1 MLSYLSKTSIKLFT
15 FKSIKDRLAFWF
27 FILGL
32 APLLLGI
39 ITMYRLQSLS
49 MEKQTF
55 AKLVAIRDLKVERLG
70 SWLEERIS
78 DVKTTATDNELIALE
93 QAIFKKDKN
102 QTALKIYKNTRR
114 ILNRYINNYD
124 AYEEIFII
132 NPRTGIVEVS
142 TNQNAQGMDR
152 SHDAYFTQTMET
164 RDLFIKD
171 IYYSKFSSK
180 LIMTFSMPIFCS
192 THAGQHI
199 IAILVARMD
208 LEHSLYP
215 LLQERIGLGNTGET
229 LIVNKNV
236 KSLNPLKWHKN
247 ASLNLQIKAQPAIN
261 AARGETGIIESKDYR
276 GENVLAAYTHIPK
289 TGWGFICKQ
298 DVHELS
304 APIRQLLFYNMGICL
319 FSAMVILMVVLWI
332 SKAIS
337 KPIVEM
343 GITARKIS
351 HGDYS
356 VKNEIHSQDELGSLA
371 HFINEMTESIASRIA
386 VQKNVL
392 TISETMAGLS
402 SMETFASE
410 LINVLMETTQS
421 NMGVFYAL
429 NTEQSQFEHLSS
441 MGSNENILKSFD
453 AQKPAGELDFA
464 ISNGQISHI
473 KDIPGD
479 TMFKFNTVAG
489 DAIPREILTL
499 PILRGQKV
507 TAIISLVNLNP
518 YTQESLEVLHQ
529 SWDLIN
535 VSHAH
540 LSASIRTK
548 TLAMDLSYSNKTLAA
563 QAMEL
568 QEQSEEL
575 QQTTEELQEQNLELG
590 AQRVQVEEANR
601 LKSEFLSNM
610 SHELRTP
617 LNSVMALSRVLAM
630 QAREKLSPEEI
641 NYLEIIERNGKNLLA
656 LINDILDLS
665 KIEAGRM
672 EVSPKPFQI
681 SSTIDTIM
689 ERMTPLAREKGVE
702 LQMTQPD
709 RLPQVNSDENRV
721 HQILQNLISNAVKFT
736 SQGKVSISME
746 QEGQTIHIMVSDTG
760 IGISKRH
767 LPHIF
772 EEFRQVDGTS
782 SRSYEGT
789 GLGLAIAS
797 KAAGMLG
804 GNIDVQSTLGQGST
818 FTLTLPLIY
827 RESTPPLLPEP
838 LVLPPLAE
846 IQPTRKTILVVD
858 DEPDSLTMISNYLSG
873 EGYNIITAT
882 SGQEALRLARI
893 HRPFAITLDIIM
905 PEMDGFEVLQHLKQ
919 TIEIKDIPVIMVS
932 ISDDRATGMALG
944 AVGYISKP
952 VNKDLLIAEINRLCG
967 PSAHSILIA
976 DDNEIELN
984 EMAKEIEL
992 EGMQAIQA
1000 QNGKICMKILQDHK
1014 PDALVLDLVMPEM
1027 NGFEVLEKIR
1037 SNPDT
1042 QSLPVIV
1049 VTAKDLSMEEK
1060 QILSG
1065 KASSI
1070 LEKSGTTSTALLDM
1084 IKKILT
1090 TIESPENNL
1099 KTVDN
1104 RDKILMVEDNEAA
1117 ILQVKMFLEGEGYI
1131 VDVARGGQEALDY
1144 MSQTIPDG
1152 IILDLMMPEID
1163 GFQVLE
1169 KMRSTQA
1176 TANTPVLI
1184 LTARDLTPE
1193 DLSHLSANNV
1203 QQLVQKGDIDPQ
1215 GLLSKIQT
1223 MLGKSPIMENQ
1234 GGETHTRRTS
1244 PPELPPRGPESP
1256 PREYEQLHNGTGT
1269 ENENEPEPHKGD
1281 DAHQRPTLLVVEDNP
1296 DNMITLKAILQG
1308 QYRILEAID
1317 GKIGLEMALTTQP
1330 DLILLDMSLPEM
1342 DGFSVVKRI
1351 KEDKEAA
1358 HIPVIALTAHAM
1370 KGDREKTIQAG
1381 CDDYLSKPIDPEKIM
1396 ILISK
1401 WLGK

>member
-1 MLSYLSKTSIKLFT
+1 MLPHLSKISIKLFT
-15 FKSIKDRLAFWF
+15 FKSIKNRLAFWF

-32 APLLLGI
+32 TPLFLGI
-39 ITMYRLQSLS
+39 FTTYRLQVLS
-49 MEKQTF
+49 MERQTF
-55 AKLVAIRDLKVERLG
+55 AKLVAIRDLKVERLE

-78 DVKTTATDNELIALE
+78 DVKTTATDNELRALE
-93 QAIFKKDKN
+93 QVIFKKEKN
-102 QTALKIYKNTRR
+102 QTDLEIFKNIRR
-114 ILNRYINNYD
+114 ILNRYRDNYD
-124 AYEEIFII
+124 AYKEICII
-132 NPRTGIVEVS
+132 NPRTGIVEIS
-142 TNQNAQGMDR
+142 TNPTAQGVDR
-152 SHDAYFTQTMET
+152 SHTEYFTHPMET

-180 LIMTFSMPIFCS
+180 LVMTFSMPILCS
-192 THAGQHI
+192 THDGQHI
-199 IAILVARMD
+199 VAILVARLD

-236 KSLNPLKWHKN
+236 KALNALRWYEN
-247 ASLNLQIKAQPAIN
+247 APLNLQIKAQPAIN
-261 AARGETGIIESKDYR
+261 AARGETGIIESLDYR
-276 GENVLAAYTHIPK
+276 GENVLAAYTHIPQ

-304 APIRQLLFYNMGICL
+304 APIRKLLFYNMGICL
-319 FSAMVILMVVLWI
+319 FSAMLILIGVLWI

-337 KPIVEM
+337 KPIVDL
-343 GITARKIS
+343 GSAAQKIS
-351 HGDYS
+351 QGDYS
-356 VKNEIHSQDELGSLA
+356 VRNEIHSRDELGSLA
-371 HFINEMTESIASRIA
+371 HFINEMTDSIGSRIT
-386 VQKNVL
+386 VQKSVL
-392 TISETMAGLS
+392 TISETMTGLS
-402 SMETFASE
+402 SMEIFASE
-410 LINVLMETTQS
+410 LINVLMEATQS

-429 NTEQSQFEHLSS
+429 NSEQSRFEHLSS

-464 ISNGQISHI
+464 ISKGQISHI

-479 TMFKFNTVAG
+479 TIFKFNTVAG

-518 YTQESLEVLHQ
+518 YSKESLEMLNQ

-535 VSHAH
+535 ISHAH

-548 TLAMDLSYSNKTLAA
+548 TLARDLSHSNKTLAN
-563 QAMEL
+563 QAVEL

-575 QQTTEELQEQNLELG
+575 QQTAEELQEQNLELE
-590 AQRVQVEEANR
+590 AQRLQVEEANR

-617 LNSVMALSRVLAM
+617 LNSVMALSRVLAT
-630 QAREKLSPEEI
+630 QAREKLSDEEI
-641 NYLEIIERNGKNLLA
+641 NFLEIIEKNGKNLLA

-672 EVSPKPFQI
+672 EVNPNPFRI

-689 ERMTPLAREKGVE
+689 ERLTPLAREKDIE
-702 LQMTQPD
+702 LHMTVPD
-709 RLPQVNSDENRV
+709 ALPQLNSDENRV

-736 SQGKVSISME
+736 HQGKVSISME
-746 QEGQTIHIMVSDTG
+746 QEGQTIQVMVSDTG
-760 IGISKRH
+760 IGISKKH

-789 GLGLAIAS
+789 GLGLAIAA
-797 KAAGMLG
+797 KAAKMLG
-804 GNIDVQSTLGQGST
+804 GNIDVRSTLGQGST
-818 FTLTLPLIY
+818 FTLTLPLVY
-827 RESTPPLLPEP
+827 RDPTPLLPPAPVPEP
-838 LVLPPLAE
+838 QAE

-858 DEPDSLTMISNYLSG
+858 DEPDVLTMISNYLSG
-873 EGYNIITAT
+873 EGYHIITAT
-882 SGQEALRLARI
+882 SGQEALVLAQR
-893 HRPFAITLDIIM
+893 HRPLAITLDVIM

-919 TIEIKDIPVIMVS
+919 TTETRDIPVIMVS
-932 ISDDRATGMALG
+932 VSDDRTTGMALG

-952 VNKDLLIAEINRLCG
+952 VNKALLIAEINSLCG
-967 PSAHSILIA
+967 PWAYSVLIA
-976 DDNEIELN
+976 EDNEFELK
-984 EMAKEIEL
+984 EMVRKIDQ
-992 EGMQAIQA
+992 EGMQAIPA
-1000 QNGKICMKILQDHK
+1000 PNGKICMEILQTHK
-1014 PDALVLDLVMPEM
+1014 PDALVLDLIMPEM
-1027 NGFEVLEKIR
+1027 SGFEVLEKIR

-1042 QSLPVIV
+1042 RNLPVIV

-1065 KASSI
+1065 KASLI
-1070 LEKSGTTSTALLDM
+1070 LEKSETTATALLDE

-1090 TIESPENNL
+1090 TIESTGNTFN
-1099 KTVDN
+1099 TVEKGN
-1104 RDKILMVEDNEAA
+1104 RLLLVEDNDAA
-1117 ILQVKMFLEGEGYI
+1117 IIQVKMFLKGHGYI

-1144 MSQTIPDG
+1144 MLQTIPDG

-1169 KMRSTQA
+1169 KMRGTKA

-1193 DLSHLSANNV
+1193 DLSYLSANNV

-1223 MLGKSPIMENQ
+1223 MLGKSPTMENQ
-1234 GGETHTRRTS
+1234 SSRVHTRLS
-1244 PPELPPRGPESP
+1244 PPKAGPSELKSP
-1256 PREYEQLHNGTGT
+1256 PHKKAPQQNGVKPAPGK
-1269 ENENEPEPHKGD
+1269 ENRAQKS
-1281 DAHQRPTLLVVEDNP
+1281 TLLIVEDNP
-1296 DNMITLKAILQG
+1296 DNMITLKAILQN
-1308 QYRILEAID
+1308 QYTLLEAID
-1317 GKIGLEMALTTQP
+1317 GKKGLQMALTTHP

-1351 KEDKEAA
+1351 KKDKEAG
-1358 HIPVIALTAHAM
+1358 HIPVIALTARAM
-1370 KGDREKTIQAG
+1370 KGDREKTILAG

-1396 ILISK
+1396 RRISK
-1401 WLGK
+1401 WLEK